1 MSQDQHGF
9 KCSESTYGGGD
20 RPSARGGS
28 GKPALLD
35 PPLPS
40 GRWQPM
46 WVRVG
51 NIWPPRADRVVQGEE
66 YDSIHFA
73 TMSLS
78 ASILCLPL
86 STSMPLF

>member
-1 MSQDQHGF
+1 MAL
-9 KCSESTYGGGD
+9 TLM
-20 RPSARGGS
+20 
-28 GKPALLD
+28 ALLD

-51 NIWPPRADRVVQGEE
+51 NIWLPRADRVVQGEE
-66 YDSIHFA
+66 YDRIHFA

-78 ASILCLPL
+78 ASILCLHL
-86 STSMPLF
+86 SASMPLFCPSSLYSCWLNVRIYDRGESGRV

>member
-1 MSQDQHGF
+1 MTRSVWI
-9 KCSESTYGGGD
+9 KCPSLHTGGGD

-66 YDSIHFA
+66 YDRIQCWLNGRIYDRGESGRV
-73 TMSLS
+73 
-78 ASILCLPL
+78 
-86 STSMPLF
+86 